1 MILTSSNNSKKRI
14 AYNGI
19 EGAFASIAA
28 RKIFPND
35 TLVSFQDFR
44 SAYQSVEKGKCDFA
58 VLPIENSFAGEVSQV
73 SDLMFHGSLF
83 VTEVYELTVVQNLLG
98 VKGTTIDSIK
108 SVVSHP
114 HALEQCSEFIREHGY
129 QVVHA
134 SNTALGAKQVADQ
147 KDITLGAIA
156 SIETAKLYNLEVLE
170 ENINESEDNRTRFA
184 VFSRYKKDEE
194 ERKDDDYFIMMF
206 TVANQSGSL
215 AKALNVIGDHGFNMT
230 ELRSRPQRRLA
241 WEYYFFVEAQGSLL
255 SEEGRTMVGELSE
268 KCELLKILGS
278 YQIKVV

>member
-1 MILTSSNNSKKRI
+1 MMNKTKSVRRI

-35 TLVSFQDFR
+35 TLVSFQDFK

-73 SDLMFHGSLF
+73 SDLMFSGSLF
-83 VTEVYELTVVQNLLG
+83 VTDVYELTIVQNLLG
-98 VKGTTIDSIK
+98 VKGTSLESIK

-114 HALEQCSEFIREHGY
+114 HALEQCSEFITEHGY
-129 QVVHA
+129 QAVQA
-134 SNTALGAKQVADQ
+134 SNTALGAKQVAEGN
-147 KDITLGAIA
+147 DISVAAIA
-156 SIETAKLYNLEVLE
+156 SLETAKLYNLEVIE
-170 ENINESEDNRTRFA
+170 ENINESDDNRTRFA

-206 TVANQSGSL
+206 TVKNQSGAL
-215 AKALNVIGDHGFNMT
+215 AKALNVIGDNGFNMT

-255 SEEGRTMVGELSE
+255 SEDGRKMVGELSE

-278 YQIKVV
+278 YQIKIV

>member
-44 SAYQSVEKGKCDFA
+44 SAYQAVEKGKCDFA

-83 VTEVYELTVVQNLLG
+83 ITEVYELTVVQNLLG
-98 VKGTTIDSIK
+98 VKGTTLDSIK

-129 QVVHA
+129 QIVHA
-134 SNTALGAKQVADQ
+134 STQATGIKISSAFYR
-147 KDITLGAIA
+147 
-156 SIETAKLYNLEVLE
+156 SIISV
-170 ENINESEDNRTRFA
+170 R
-184 VFSRYKKDEE
+184 RY
-194 ERKDDDYFIMMF
+194 Y
-206 TVANQSGSL
+206 
-215 AKALNVIGDHGFNMT
+215 
-230 ELRSRPQRRLA
+230 
-241 WEYYFFVEAQGSLL
+241 
-255 SEEGRTMVGELSE
+255 
-268 KCELLKILGS
+268 
-278 YQIKVV
+278 